1 MALMGDW
8 RKNKDDEV
16 ELDGVGGVSILV
28 KADVHRSG
36 AYPSRK
42 LRVFHAG
49 WTDRRD
55 AYTNRDQLSMLRIRK
70 SSRDGRLCENGKTS
84 GLSGRGFAELRSMAR
99 RYAGKARK
107 CVNHQHRV

>member
-36 AYPSRK
+36 TYPSLETHYFPCK
-42 LRVFHAG
+42 L
-49 WTDRRD
+49 DRS
-55 AYTNRDQLSMLRIRK
+55 T
-70 SSRDGRLCENGKTS
+70 
-84 GLSGRGFAELRSMAR
+84 
-99 RYAGKARK
+99 
-107 CVNHQHRV
+107 